1 MSTDTSFIDELPQHT
16 ADGRARMHALCAHAA
31 LHPEN
36 VTTVDYRSRGNLLLV
51 GNPERAIAGAQQLG
65 ERLHCV
71 ILAQSAAAEP
81 PRNANVTM
89 VYGRLQ
95 HLHGHLGQFSA
106 TVQVDG
112 REFNPAH
119 LCPNAPAYFDL
130 VLDLG
135 GRPAISSEMPPLGY
149 FAPRTEEDLQR
160 VLAELP
166 ELVGEFEKPRFFQYD
181 PAICAHGRSGLEGC
195 HRCIDACPTQAITS
209 LKERIEVDPYLC
221 QGGGSCATACPS
233 GAITY
238 SYPPADQ
245 VIDALRATL
254 REYRERGGKDP
265 QVLFMDASAGS
276 EAFARLRDRIPESVL
291 PFQVEEIGSVGME
304 VWLSAIAYGARRVAL
319 LATPSVPCSVLREL
333 SLQLSYAGGILD
345 GLGYPRSLLQL
356 VVAEREG
363 EAAAAMLNSAAD
375 QVSLPPASFAALA
388 RKRAALHMAV
398 DHLYGCA
405 PDPQAIAELPDGA
418 PFGAIEVDAN
428 ACTLCM
434 ACVSVCPASA
444 LYDGNDRPQLRFVE
458 GNCVQCGLCHAAC
471 PEDAIRLVPRMAYE
485 PDTYRQ
491 QRVLHQEDPFC
502 CINCGKPFATQAI
515 MKRMTAKLAGHWM
528 FQDEVAMRR
537 LQMCEQCRVIDMFTD
552 PNAPSVTDKPGP
564 RLG

>member
-1 MSTDTSFIDELPQHT
+1 MSTDSSLLDDLPQHT
-16 ADGRARMHALCAHAA
+16 ADGRARIQALSAHAA

-36 VTTVDYRSRGNLLLV
+36 VTTVDYRSRGNLLLI
-51 GNPERAIAGAQQLG
+51 GNPKRAIPSAQQLG
-65 ERLHCV
+65 EHLHCV
-71 ILAQSAAAEP
+71 VLAEPAAAELP
-81 PRNANVTM
+81 QAADVTM

-95 HLHGHLGQFSA
+95 GLHGHLGQFSA
-106 TVQVDG
+106 TVLVDG

-119 LCPNAPAYFDL
+119 LCRGAPAYFDL

-135 GRPAISSEMPPLGY
+135 GQPAISSEMPPLGY
-149 FAPRTEEDLQR
+149 FAPRTEEQLQR
-160 VLAELP
+160 ALADLP

-238 SYPPADQ
+238 NYPPSDE

-254 REYRERGGKDP
+254 RAYRDRGGTAP
-265 QVLFMDASAGS
+265 QVLFVDASAGS
-276 EAFARLRDRIPESVL
+276 EAFARLGNRIPESVL

-319 LATPSVPCSVLREL
+319 LATPTVPCSVLREL
-333 SLQLSYAGGILD
+333 SLQLSYAGGILE

-356 VVAEREG
+356 VVAEGEG
-363 EAAAAMLNSAAD
+363 EAAEAMLNSAVDEVAI
-375 QVSLPPASFAALA
+375 PPGSFTALG

-405 PDPQAIAELPDGA
+405 PDPQAVAELPDGA
-418 PFGAIEVDAN
+418 PFGAIEVDAK

-444 LYDGNDRPQLRFVE
+444 LYDGDDSPQLRFVE

-471 PEDAIRLVPRMAYE
+471 PEDAIRLLPRMAYE
-485 PDTYRQ
+485 PDAYRQ
-491 QRVLHQEDPFC
+491 QRVLHQEAPFC

-528 FQDEVAMRR
+528 FQDEAALRR
-537 LQMCEQCRVIDMFTD
+537 LQMCEQCRVVDMFTD
-552 PNAPSVTDKPGP
+552 PNTEDLRNKPGP
-564 RLG
+564 RPG